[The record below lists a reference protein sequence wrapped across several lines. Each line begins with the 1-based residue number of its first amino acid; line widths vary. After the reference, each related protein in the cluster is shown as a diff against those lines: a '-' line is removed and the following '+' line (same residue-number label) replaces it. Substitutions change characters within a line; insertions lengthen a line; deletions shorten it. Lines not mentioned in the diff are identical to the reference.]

1 MRLSLFAAIVVT
13 TISMLSSAFAGEIAV
28 TSAWT
33 RATLPGA
40 KVAGGFA
47 MISNSGGAD
56 DRLVGVS
63 SPVAAK
69 SELHTMKMVDDVMV
83 MRPMES
89 GLTIPAGGSAELKPG
104 GDHLMLMGLTE
115 ALKEGEM
122 VPVTLKFES
131 GSEISVELMVMAA
144 NAKEMKHGGHDHS
157 EHKHDDHN
165 HGEHKHSD

>member
-1 MRLSLFAAIVVT
+1 MRLSLFAAVIVT
-13 TISMLSSAFAGEIAV
+13 SLSMLSSAFAGEIEV

-47 MISNSGGAD
+47 MISNSGRTA

-69 SELHTMKMVDDVMV
+69 AELHTMKMVDDVMV
-83 MRPMES
+83 MRPMEG
-89 GLTIPAGGSAELKPG
+89 GLMIPAGGSAELKPG
-104 GDHLMLMGLTE
+104 GDHLMLMGLAE
-115 ALKEGEM
+115 GLKEGDK

-131 GSEISVELMVMAA
+131 GSEIGIELMVMPA
-144 NAKEMKHGGHDHS
+144 NAKEMKHGGH
-157 EHKHDDHN
+157 K
-165 HGEHKHSD
+165 HGEHKHSE